1 MGQQVAVGTFQTAC
15 EISPNK
21 TQIDM
26 WLNEGKSNSWISREL
41 QTRFNEKI
49 SDKAVGKY
57 RKYRD
62 QMIQEQ
68 LNADPDFQKK
78 MQYADQQL
86 TNSISKMQTVNVI
99 DHLADTINNCAEMLA
114 EAKMNNIQIKN
125 VQDMRFVSMT
135 MLDAIKQY
143 GDVMLKM
150 QRFDAVS
157 NDPTLLKPQ
166 TINVN
171 IRGALTDILK
181 GAMAGGSDGYELID
195 KLRAGIAGK
204 PIEIINVE
212 PEETDTII
220 STDGVHITDMDS
232 QSTSAMHS
240 NVIEYTSSERDGDN

>member
-1 MGQQVAVGTFQTAC
+1 MGQQVAIGTYQTAC
-15 EISPNK
+15 EMSPNK

-26 WLNEGKSNSWISREL
+26 WLNEGKSNLWISREL
-41 QTRFNEKI
+41 QSRFNEKI

-57 RKYRD
+57 RKQRD

-68 LNADPDFQKK
+68 LKQDPDFKKK
-78 MQYADQQL
+78 MNYAEQQL
-86 TNSISKMQTVNVI
+86 TNSINKMQTVNIV
-99 DHLADTINNCAEMLA
+99 DHLADTITRCAEMLDQ
-114 EAKMNNIQIKN
+114 AKVDDIKIKN

-150 QRFDAVS
+150 QRFNAV
-157 NDPTLLKPQ
+157 NDDPTLLKPQ

-181 GAMAGGSDGYELID
+181 DAMAGGSGGYALID

-204 PIEIINVE
+204 NVQVIDVPVEEEIPDTIVC
-212 PEETDTII
+212 TDTP
-220 STDGVHITDMDS
+220 DDD
-232 QSTSAMHS
+232 
-240 NVIEYTSSERDGDN
+240 VIEYKSTKDGETDGRN

>member
-1 MGQQVAVGTFQTAC
+1 MGQQAAIGTFQTAC
-15 EISPNK
+15 EMSPNK
-21 TQIDM
+21 AQIDI

-57 RKYRD
+57 RKQRD
-62 QMIQEQ
+62 QLIQEQ
-68 LNADPDFQKK
+68 LSADPNFQKK

-99 DHLADTINNCAEMLA
+99 DHLADTINHCAEML
-114 EAKMNNIQIKN
+114 EQAKMNDIQIRN

-150 QRFDAVS
+150 QRFSAV
-157 NDPTLLKPQ
+157 NDDPTLLKPQ

-181 GAMAGGSDGYELID
+181 DAMAGGAGGYALID
-195 KLRAGIAGK
+195 KLRAGVAGK
-204 PIEIINVE
+204 SVGVIDIE
-212 PEETDTII
+212 PDETDTVIC
-220 STDGVHITDMDS
+220 TDD
-232 QSTSAMHS
+232 
-240 NVIEYTSSERDGDN
+240 VIEYNSESGDN